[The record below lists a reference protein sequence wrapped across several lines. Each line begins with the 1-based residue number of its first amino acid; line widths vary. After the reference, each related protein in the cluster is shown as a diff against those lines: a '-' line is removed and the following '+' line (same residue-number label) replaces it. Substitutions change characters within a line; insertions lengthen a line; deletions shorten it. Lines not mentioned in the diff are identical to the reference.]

1 MKSIVTTRTIDIPV
15 GVRFKIKSRKIQIT
29 GPRGK
34 LVRDFKHVLVD
45 LKSDTTKKKI
55 LLKVWFGNKKRL
67 SGLSTVTSHI
77 FNLILGVT
85 VGFEYKMKSV
95 YAHFPINI
103 ITLNE
108 GKKIE
113 IRNFLGEKKVRQ
125 VFMAKDV
132 LCKKNETV
140 KDEISVY
147 GNDLDLVS
155 ITAAKIQRSCLV
167 KHKDI
172 RKFLDGIYVSNK
184 GRII

>member
-85 VGFEYKMKSV
+85 V
-95 YAHFPINI
+95 
-103 ITLNE
+103 
-108 GKKIE
+108 
-113 IRNFLGEKKVRQ
+113 
-125 VFMAKDV
+125 
-132 LCKKNETV
+132 
-140 KDEISVY
+140 
-147 GNDLDLVS
+147 
-155 ITAAKIQRSCLV
+155 
-167 KHKDI
+167 
-172 RKFLDGIYVSNK
+172 
-184 GRII
+184 